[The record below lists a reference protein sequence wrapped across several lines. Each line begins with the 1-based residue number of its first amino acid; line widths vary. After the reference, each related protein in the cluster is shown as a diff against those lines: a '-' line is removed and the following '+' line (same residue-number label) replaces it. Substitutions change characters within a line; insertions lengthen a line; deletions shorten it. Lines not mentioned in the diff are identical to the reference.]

1 MQLRGVLACL
11 ALACADAGPFG
22 RKKNAKVE
30 VAASGALAAGADG
43 LLAALDA
50 ELAATEALIAAS
62 QRKVE
67 LLGALRR
74 AAAAGAAL
82 PAAGGDACASL
93 AAASAS
99 RRARGAARRAAPPGA
114 PGVARPPPGRRRRRA
129 AAAAAAER
137 LRRQRRRR
145 RLRRERL
152 GHGQGQ
158 RRGRRGPSV
167 PVFNYVNLLLLAYD
181 NGTIAFHDAAG
192 EVVAAVDTGH
202 AGGVAAVAFDGAEEP
217 VLATAGAGGEVQFYN
232 LTLWQG
238 DAVVAGGGAAR
249 GPDEDDGGAPPPP
262 PPRPAGP
269 ALRSSSGL
277 GLVVRPEATV
287 APAYAPVEQPDGS
300 YETELARVAHLQL
313 FTWRGSGKF
322 VAAADDLGSV
332 RIYARNGTKQGEVA
346 VVATD
351 APITALKRSGSAFAV
366 ADGAVVRFVSSS
378 RWRLS
383 PAVCRGPPATVSDV
397 AFDALNPGVLHV
409 AYETGELLAFNT
421 RARQGDGGAPA
432 CRLTTK
438 LPSFP
443 HVAPPKL
450 ATTKGFLRLA
460 NESDAAPPHTFAASF
475 VAGMSMQEILF
486 AYDDGAGQGA
496 GGVRVLESLLR
507 YDPPD
512 RDISWMRMPILF
524 VGLIVVFGFQILRK
538 NGGGRGGGAFGK
550 LGGGRGGISDV
561 DMDAINQMAERMG
574 RNGEG
579 GDMAA
584 AMAGLGG
591 MGGGGMGGGTGG
603 GGFRGGAAG
612 GRVGPMGGGGRR
624 GRY

>member
-1 MQLRGVLACL
+1 
-11 ALACADAGPFG
+11 
-22 RKKNAKVE
+22 
-30 VAASGALAAGADG
+30 
-43 LLAALDA
+43 
-50 ELAATEALIAAS
+50 
-62 QRKVE
+62 
-67 LLGALRR
+67 
-74 AAAAGAAL
+74 
-82 PAAGGDACASL
+82 
-93 AAASAS
+93 
-99 RRARGAARRAAPPGA
+99 
-114 PGVARPPPGRRRRRA
+114 
-129 AAAAAAER
+129 
-137 LRRQRRRR
+137 
-145 RLRRERL
+145 
-152 GHGQGQ
+152 
-158 RRGRRGPSV
+158 
-167 PVFNYVNLLLLAYD
+167 
-181 NGTIAFHDAAG
+181 
-192 EVVAAVDTGH
+192 
-202 AGGVAAVAFDGAEEP
+202 
-217 VLATAGAGGEVQFYN
+217 
-232 LTLWQG
+232 
-238 DAVVAGGGAAR
+238 
-249 GPDEDDGGAPPPP
+249 
-262 PPRPAGP
+262 
-269 ALRSSSGL
+269 
-277 GLVVRPEATV
+277 LVVRPEATV
-287 APAYAPVEQPDGS
+287 APAFAPVEQPDGS
-300 YETELARVAHLQL
+300 YQSELARVAHLQL

-346 VVATD
+346 VATD

-438 LPSFP
+438 LPSSP

-450 ATTKGFLRLA
+450 ATTKGFLVSSSAHFLAIHNTTVPGPGGYRLVAAQRLA
-460 NESDAAPPHTFAASF
+460 NESGAAPPHKFAASF

-486 AYDDGAGQGA
+486 AYDDGAGA
-496 GGVRVLESLLR
+496 VRVLESLLR

-591 MGGGGMGGGTGG
+591 MGGGGMGRGG

-612 GRVGPMGGGGRR
+612 GRMGPMGGGGRR

>member
-43 LLAALDA
+43 PLAALDA

-74 AAAAGAAL
+74 AGGGRG
-82 PAAGGDACASL
+82 AAGGGRRRVRVARGGVGAL
-93 AAASAS
+93 VAAPAARRGGR
-99 RRARGAARRAAPPGA
+99 RRARRALRGRR
-114 PGVARPPPGRRRRRA
+114 RGRRRRRA

-137 LRRQRRRR
+137 LRRPRRRR
-145 RLRRERL
+145 RLRRGDL
-152 GHGQGQ
+152 VMDKSYVGAHDDLPAGQ

-202 AGGVAAVAFDGAEEP
+202 AGASPPSPSTAPRP
-217 VLATAGAGGEVQFYN
+217 VLATAGAGGEVH
-232 LTLWQG
+232 G
-238 DAVVAGGGAAR
+238 R
-249 GPDEDDGGAPPPP
+249 
-262 PPRPAGP
+262 
-269 ALRSSSGL
+269 L
-277 GLVVRPEATV
+277 GL
-287 APAYAPVEQPDGS
+287 
-300 YETELARVAHLQL
+300 
-313 FTWRGSGKF
+313 
-322 VAAADDLGSV
+322 
-332 RIYARNGTKQGEVA
+332 
-346 VVATD
+346 
-351 APITALKRSGSAFAV
+351 AV

-438 LPSFP
+438 LPSSP

-450 ATTKGFLRLA
+450 ATTKGFLVSSSAHFLAIHNTTVPGPGGYRLVAAQRLA
-460 NESDAAPPHTFAASF
+460 NESDAAPPHKFAASF

-486 AYDDGAGQGA
+486 AYGGRGA
-496 GGVRVLESLLR
+496 
-507 YDPPD
+507 
-512 RDISWMRMPILF
+512 
-524 VGLIVVFGFQILRK
+524 ILRK

-591 MGGGGMGGGTGG
+591 MGGGGMGAAAR
-603 GGFRGGAAG
+603 GGFSGA
-612 GRVGPMGGGGRR
+612 GGRR
-624 GRY
+624 GPRAAADVAGALSLRPSESLGALRQVDWGSRPSWTASTSARSRGSR

>member
-1 MQLRGVLACL
+1 M
-11 ALACADAGPFG
+11 
-22 RKKNAKVE
+22 
-30 VAASGALAAGADG
+30 
-43 LLAALDA
+43 
-50 ELAATEALIAAS
+50 
-62 QRKVE
+62 
-67 LLGALRR
+67 
-74 AAAAGAAL
+74 
-82 PAAGGDACASL
+82 
-93 AAASAS
+93 
-99 RRARGAARRAAPPGA
+99 
-114 PGVARPPPGRRRRRA
+114 
-129 AAAAAAER
+129 
-137 LRRQRRRR
+137 
-145 RLRRERL
+145 
-152 GHGQGQ
+152 
-158 RRGRRGPSV
+158 

-181 NGTIAFHDAAG
+181 NGTAVFHDAAG

-232 LTLWQG
+232 LTLWQD
-238 DAVVAGGGAAR
+238 DAVLAGRRPRPRPRAR
-249 GPDEDDGGAPPPP
+249 DEDDGGAPPPP

-287 APAYAPVEQPDGS
+287 APAFAPVEQPDGS
-300 YETELARVAHLQL
+300 YESSLARVAHLQL

-346 VVATD
+346 VATD

-438 LPSFP
+438 LPSSP

-450 ATTKGFLRLA
+450 ATTKGFLVSSSAHFLAIHNTTVPGPGGYRLVAAQRLA
-460 NESDAAPPHTFAASF
+460 NESDAAPPHKFAASF
-475 VAGMSMQEILF
+475 VAGMSMQEVLF
-486 AYDDGAGQGA
+486 AYDDGA

-591 MGGGGMGGGTGG
+591 MGGGGMGGG
-603 GGFRGGAAG
+603 GFRGGAAG
-612 GRVGPMGGGGRR
+612 GRMGPMGGGGRR

>member
-30 VAASGALAAGADG
+30 VAASGALAAGGDG
-43 LLAALDA
+43 PLAALDA

-82 PAAGGDACASL
+82 PAAGGDA
-93 AAASAS
+93 
-99 RRARGAARRAAPPGA
+99 RARRFAAGVGGAVVAAPAAGAARARAA
-114 PGVARPPPGRRRRRA
+114 GRAGR
-129 AAAAAAER
+129 
-137 LRRQRRRR
+137 
-145 RLRRERL
+145 
-152 GHGQGQ
+152 Q

-167 PVFNYVNLLLLAYD
+167 PVFNYVNLLLLACD
-181 NGTIAFHDAAG
+181 NGASRSTARWRG
-192 EVVAAVDTGH
+192 VAAVDTGH

-238 DAVVAGGGAAR
+238 DA
-249 GPDEDDGGAPPPP
+249 
-262 PPRPAGP
+262 
-269 ALRSSSGL
+269 
-277 GLVVRPEATV
+277 
-287 APAYAPVEQPDGS
+287 
-300 YETELARVAHLQL
+300 L

-346 VVATD
+346 VATD
-351 APITALKRSGSAFAV
+351 AHHGAQAERLGLRRRRRRRRPLRLLEPLAPLARGLPRPARDARDDQGLPREFIGHFLAIHNTTVPGPGGYRLV
-366 ADGAVVRFVSSS
+366 AA
-378 RWRLS
+378 
-383 PAVCRGPPATVSDV
+383 
-397 AFDALNPGVLHV
+397 
-409 AYETGELLAFNT
+409 
-421 RARQGDGGAPA
+421 Q
-432 CRLTTK
+432 
-438 LPSFP
+438 
-443 HVAPPKL
+443 
-450 ATTKGFLRLA
+450 RLA
-460 NESDAAPPHTFAASF
+460 NESDAAPPPHKFAASF

-486 AYDDGAGQGA
+486 ARRRRWRPWRASS
-496 GGVRVLESLLR
+496 SLLR

-538 NGGGRGGGAFGK
+538 NGGGSAAR
-550 LGGGRGGISDV
+550 
-561 DMDAINQMAERMG
+561 MAERMG

-591 MGGGGMGGGTGG
+591 MGGGMGG
-603 GGFRGGAAG
+603 GGFIAAA
-612 GRVGPMGGGGRR
+612 RRRPHGPHGRR
-624 GRY
+624 RTSRAELKCA